1 MIWMP
6 LMPAFQVKRTG
17 YPIDSVA
24 VKDPVDTGISYSMRF
39 AEIDACIA
47 AGLDWW
53 MWEMNFYPIQIKA
66 EVVVWNKLS
75 KLIYLHTEDARAA
88 KAKK

>member
-1 MIWMP
+1 MP
-6 LMPAFQVKRTG
+6 PMPAFRVTRAG
-17 YPIDSVA
+17 FPIDSVA

-39 AEIDACIA
+39 AEIDACVA

-53 MWEMNFYPIQIKA
+53 MWEMNFYPNQIKA
-66 EVVVWNKLS
+66 EVVMWNKLS

-88 KAKK
+88 KVKK